1 MGWIIFIISLIVLW
15 IGFFTI
21 QEGDFSNCSFWEGIF
36 VAAISWFALLLF
48 SLIITSA
55 YSRTIQTI
63 DYEPVSIG
71 PAYVTDNHCC
81 IIKEDKFEVVEINEV
96 NLSLD
101 SYKPIIKEHLLTA
114 PKWITVIYPST
125 LFEYTEYELIIPL
138 TAD

>member
-15 IGFFTI
+15 IGFFTA
-21 QEGDFSNCSFWEGIF
+21 QEGDFSNYSFWEGIIA
-36 VAAISWFALLLF
+36 AAISWFALLFF
-48 SLIITSA
+48 SLIMTSA

-71 PAYVTDNHCC
+71 PAYITDNYCC
-81 IIKEDKFEVVEINEV
+81 IIKEDKFEVVEIEKTNV
-96 NLSLD
+96 TLD
-101 SYKPIIKEHLLTA
+101 ADKPIVREHLLTA
-114 PKWITVIYPST
+114 PKWIIAIYPST

>member
-1 MGWIIFIISLIVLW
+1 MGWIIFIIGLIVLW

-21 QEGDFSNCSFWEGIF
+21 QERGFSNCSFWEGIISA
-36 VAAISWFALLLF
+36 VLSWFALLLF
-48 SLIITSA
+48 SILITSA

-81 IIKEDKFEVVEINEV
+81 IIKEDKFEVVEIEKTNV
-96 NLSLD
+96 TLD
-101 SYKPIIKEHLLTA
+101 ADKPIVREHLLTA

-138 TAD
+138 TAN

>member
-1 MGWIIFIISLIVLW
+1 MGWIIFIIGLIVLW

-21 QEGDFSNCSFWEGIF
+21 QERGFSNCSFWEGIF
-36 VAAISWFALLLF
+36 SAVLSWLALLLF
-48 SLIITSA
+48 SVLITSA

-71 PAYVTDNHCC
+71 PAYITDNHCC
-81 IIKEDKFEVVEINEV
+81 IIKEDKFEVVEIEKTNV
-96 NLSLD
+96 TLD
-101 SYKPIIKEHLLTA
+101 ADKPIVREHLLTA
-114 PKWITVIYPST
+114 PKWITAIYPST

>member
-1 MGWIIFIISLIVLW
+1 MCWIIFIISLIVLW

-21 QEGDFSNCSFWEGIF
+21 QEREFSNCSFWEGIF
-36 VAAISWFALLLF
+36 AAAISWFALLLF
-48 SLIITSA
+48 SILITSA

-81 IIKEDKFEVVEINEV
+81 IIKEDKFEVVEIEKTNV
-96 NLSLD
+96 TLD
-101 SYKPIIKEHLLTA
+101 ADKPIVREHLLTA

-125 LFEYTEYELIIPL
+125 LFEYTEYELIVPL

>member
-21 QEGDFSNCSFWEGIF
+21 QERDFSNCSFWEGII
-36 VAAISWFALLLF
+36 AAALSWFALLLF
-48 SLIITSA
+48 SVLITSA
-55 YSRTIQTI
+55 YSRTLQTI

-71 PAYVTDNHCC
+71 PAYITDNHCC
-81 IIKEDKFEVVEINEV
+81 IVKEDKFEVIKVDEV

-101 SYKPIIKEHLLTA
+101 SHKPVIKEHLLTA
-114 PKWITVIYPST
+114 PKWITAIYPST

-138 TAD
+138 TVD

>member
-15 IGFFTI
+15 IGFFTT
-21 QEGDFSNCSFWEGIF
+21 QEGDFSNYSFWEGIF
-36 VAAISWFALLLF
+36 SAVLSWLALLLF
-48 SLIITSA
+48 SILITSA

-81 IIKEDKFEVVEINEV
+81 IIKEDKFEVVEIEKTNV
-96 NLSLD
+96 TLD
-101 SYKPIIKEHLLTA
+101 ADKPIVREHLLTA
-114 PKWITVIYPST
+114 PKWITAIYPST

>member
-21 QEGDFSNCSFWEGIF
+21 QERGFSNCSFWEGIF
-36 VAAISWFALLLF
+36 SAVLSWLALLLF
-48 SLIITSA
+48 SGLIASA

-71 PAYVTDNHCC
+71 PAYITDNHCC
-81 IIKEDKFEVVEINEV
+81 IIKEDKFEVVEIEKTNV
-96 NLSLD
+96 TLD
-101 SYKPIIKEHLLTA
+101 ADKPIVREHLLTA
-114 PKWITVIYPST
+114 PKWITAIYPSIM
-125 LFEYTEYELIIPL
+125 FEYTEYELIIPL